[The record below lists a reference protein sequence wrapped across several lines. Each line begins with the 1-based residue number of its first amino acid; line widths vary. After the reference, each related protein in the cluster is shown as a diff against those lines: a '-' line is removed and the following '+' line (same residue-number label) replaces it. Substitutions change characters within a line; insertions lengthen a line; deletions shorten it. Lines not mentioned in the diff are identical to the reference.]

1 MTDKKQQKRF
11 EELLE
16 FPCLFVFRVLAHNGD
31 QVRTGCEATL
41 KRVLSRP
48 AEGVEIRPS
57 SKGNYQVIRLG
68 VTVISADEIRSL
80 YTAFNDVEG
89 VRMVL

>member
-1 MTDKKQQKRF
+1 MSKKNEKRF

-16 FPCLFVFRVLAHNGD
+16 FPCLFVFRVVAHNG
-31 QVRTGCEATL
+31 QQTRLACEAVL
-41 KRVLSRP
+41 RDMLSRP
-48 AEGVEIRPS
+48 AEGVEVKPS

-68 VTVISADEIRSL
+68 VTVISADEIRAL
-80 YTAFNDVEG
+80 YTALNEVDG

>member
-1 MTDKKQQKRF
+1 MTNKNEKRF

-16 FPCLFVFRVLAHNGD
+16 FPCLFVFRVVAHTGEQTRLA
-31 QVRTGCEATL
+31 CEAVL
-41 KRVLSRP
+41 QDLLSRP
-48 AEGVEIRPS
+48 AEGVEIKPS

-68 VTVISADEIRSL
+68 VTVISADEIRAL
-80 YTAFNDVEG
+80 YTALNDVDG